1 MIRVSPR
8 PTSALSF
15 VLMLALAGPAAAYR
29 PNIPLEVMPMADPGA
44 FEVIES
50 RGAGPSHIWC
60 VAADYARHVLG
71 AAGTDRIYLAA
82 PRGPSQT
89 MPGRMAV
96 GFAMSLAQADA
107 VPAVPRP
114 LLGGLLLAQMQ
125 AGSSLGVAQALQ
137 YCTDHIETD

>member
-1 MIRVSPR
+1 MFRFSHR
-8 PTSALSF
+8 PTSALAAI
-15 VLMLALAGPAAAYR
+15 LMLALAGPAAAYR
-29 PNIPLEVMPMADPGA
+29 PNIPLDVVPMGDPGT

-60 VAADYARHVLG
+60 VAADHARRVLG
-71 AAGTDRIYLAA
+71 ASGTDRIYLVA

-89 MPGRMAV
+89 MPGRKAV
-96 GFAMSLAQADA
+96 GFAMSPPQADTA
-107 VPAVPRP
+107 PAAAKPI
-114 LLGGLLLAQMQ
+114 LGGLLLAQMQ

>member
-1 MIRVSPR
+1 MIRFSHR
-8 PTSALSF
+8 PTAALSV
-15 VLMLALAGPAAAYR
+15 VLMLALVGPAVAYR
-29 PNIPLEVMPMADPGA
+29 PNIALDVVPLGDPAA

-60 VAADYARHVLG
+60 VAADYARHALG

-82 PRGPSQT
+82 PRGPSKT

-96 GFAMSLAQADA
+96 GFAMSPPQAET
-107 VPAVPRP
+107 VPAAAKPV
-114 LLGGLLLAQMQ
+114 LGGLLLAQMQ

-137 YCTDHIETD
+137 YCTDHIEID

>member
-1 MIRVSPR
+1 MLRFSHR
-8 PTSALSF
+8 PTSTLAV

-29 PNIPLEVMPMADPGA
+29 PNIPLDVVPLGDPGA

-60 VAADYARHVLG
+60 VAADHAYRVLG
-71 AAGTDRIYLAA
+71 AAGTDRIYLVA
-82 PRGPSQT
+82 PRGPSQS
-89 MPGRMAV
+89 MPDRKAV
-96 GFAMSLAQADA
+96 GFAMSPAQANA
-107 VPAVPRP
+107 VPAAAKPF
-114 LLGGLLLAQMQ
+114 LGGLLLAQMQ